1 MGYKITVSNS
11 TAEEYDLPLRVKYK
25 DDTYIQHFVIPAY
38 ALNNEL
44 EFNNEQDYNAW
55 QKQHAVYFKEK
66 ITIGKT
72 TGHKMEKINADIN
85 IETDKRI
92 ESDGKSIDNLDEI
105 AGVET
110 AIESTGKKVKK

>member
-1 MGYKITVSNS
+1 MGYKITISNS

-25 DDTYIQHFVIPAY
+25 DETYIQHFIIPAY

-44 EFNNEQDYNAW
+44 VFNNESDYKNW
-55 QKQHAVYFKEK
+55 LDQHAPYFKEK
-66 ITIGKT
+66 IKLGKS
-72 TGHKMEKINADIN
+72 TGHTLEKINADIN
-85 IETDKRI
+85 IATDKRI

-110 AIESTGKKVKK
+110 SVETTNKKGKK